1 MQWRLSVLC
10 EARPCQDT
18 EPHKHVWHHLTQITM
33 TALRCTFVFLFV
45 GLLTAP
51 PFKRA
56 SHKGKCEWSHTLP
69 LIQLTPWLNF
79 IYRVVARLKRE
90 NSFSSRHKRCILIKM
105 LKAILCQPTRAHI
118 NWNYLTNNFPYLF
131 LNKWKYWVDLYEE
144 FGCYNG
150 EVYRYI

>member
-1 MQWRLSVLC
+1 MLISQACDLGYIFMQWLLSALC
-10 EARPCQDT
+10 HLGHVRTA
-18 EPHKHVWHHLTQITM
+18 HKHVWHHLTQITM

-56 SHKGKCEWSHTLP
+56 SHKGKCEWSQARP
-69 LIQLTPWLNF
+69 LKQLAPRLNF
-79 IYRVVARLKRE
+79 ICRVVVRLKCK

-131 LNKWKYWVDLYEE
+131 LNKWKYCMICV
-144 FGCYNG
+144 
-150 EVYRYI
+150 RY